1 MTQYGENGFIPTV
14 ERVRWHGDTL
24 VMETIDP
31 REESDIIGEPGEPLK
46 RRGELVT
53 EEQQEQLA
61 IYERN

>member
-1 MTQYGENGFIPTV
+1 MTQYGENGFVPTV
-14 ERVRWHGDTL
+14 ERVRRYGYTL
-24 VMETIDP
+24 VMETIDG

-46 RRGELVT
+46 RQAELVT